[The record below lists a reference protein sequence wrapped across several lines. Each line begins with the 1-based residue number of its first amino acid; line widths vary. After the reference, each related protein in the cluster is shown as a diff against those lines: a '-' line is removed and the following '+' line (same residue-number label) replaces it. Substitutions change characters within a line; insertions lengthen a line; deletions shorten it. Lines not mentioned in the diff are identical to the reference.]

1 MMENPIGF
9 GFSIDFIIFGLLID
23 IFNFV
28 LNLFINFKLAQSGKR
43 SLPNPAIRGRLSSK
57 PKMGTV
63 EKGFFAPLTIKL
75 RNSFAKSCAEKLRI
89 MTDNAI
95 YWTERK
101 SLTISRCVKGN
112 IARTNWSF

>member
-43 SLPNPAIRGRLSSK
+43 SLPNPAIRGRFSAK
-57 PKMGTV
+57 PKYVLWKKNFCAHGNL
-63 EKGFFAPLTIKL
+63 KGDFFA
-75 RNSFAKSCAEKLRI
+75 
-89 MTDNAI
+89 
-95 YWTERK
+95 
-101 SLTISRCVKGN
+101 
-112 IARTNWSF
+112 